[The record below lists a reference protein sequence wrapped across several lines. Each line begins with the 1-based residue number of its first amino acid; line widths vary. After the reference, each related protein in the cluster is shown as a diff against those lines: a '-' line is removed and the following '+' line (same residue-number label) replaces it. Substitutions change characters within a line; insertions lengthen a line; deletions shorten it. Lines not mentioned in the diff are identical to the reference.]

1 MPFSCCCLS
10 LSHVQLCGLQSTR
23 FFCPWDF
30 PGKNTGV
37 GCHFLLWGTF
47 SFQGSNP
54 YLLHWQAD
62 SLSLSYLGSLI
73 NGYMLFSWYVMSDY
87 LRRHWLQHT
96 SLSPGVRRCPSPS
109 CSSPSPGVCPS
120 SYPLNRWCH
129 PTISS
134 SVFLCSVSHQSFPA
148 SVSFP
153 VSQLFTSG
161 DQSVGA
167 LASAS
172 VPSPSAFRVDF
183 L

>member
-10 LSHVQLCGLQSTR
+10 LSHVQLCGLQPIR

-37 GCHFLLWGTF
+37 GCCFLLWEIF
-47 SFQGSNP
+47 SSQGPNP

-62 SLSLSYLGSLI
+62 SLSLSFLGSLI

-87 LRRHWLQHT
+87 LWPHWLQHT
-96 SLSPGVRRCPSPS
+96 SPPPGVRRCPSSYWP
-109 CSSPSPGVCPS
+109 SPSPGVCPS
-120 SYPLNRWCH
+120 SCPLNRWCH

-134 SVFLCSVSHQSFPA
+134 SVFLCSICHQSFPA
-148 SVSFP
+148 SWSFP
-153 VSQLFTSG
+153 MSQLFTSG
-161 DQSVGA
+161 DQSDG
-167 LASAS
+167 ASAS
-172 VPSPSAFRVDF
+172 ASFPSPSAFRVGF